1 MTRTGISIP
10 AKVVHDDPEIR
21 RIGQWCVTMTR
32 FKSMQVRRITG
43 VRMQVLVLQ

>member
-21 RIGQWCVTMTR
+21 RIGQWCITMTR
-32 FKSMQVRRITG
+32 LESMQVCRNTRLW
-43 VRMQVLVLQ
+43 MQLLVLQ